1 MSSLYVEL
9 QFLNTYTLIK
19 VEWAHFRHFN
29 MRKIYKIKHKIIL
42 QAYKMMT
49 SIKFFRHIFLI

>member
-9 QFLNTYTLIK
+9 QFLNTYTLTK
-19 VEWAHFRHFN
+19 VEWTHFRHFN
-29 MRKIYKIKHKIIL
+29 MRKIYKIKDKIIL